1 MPRLWAQTV
10 TFDSVLVGDQLP
22 ILVKLGTED
31 AICSAG
37 VLLKPGTT
45 TEAAALIGKV
55 DPPAPDLTAYLLELL
70 EKGFP
75 IETIQGKG
83 SSLKIESLRP
93 VNSRD
98 TLSLTGRV
106 VGKREQGDLKVVT
119 CRMVVENKEGQILAE
134 ASAEVCL

>member
-1 MPRLWAQTV
+1 MSRLWAQTV
-10 TFDSVLVGDQLP
+10 TFDSVSVGDQLR
-22 ILVKLGTED
+22 ILVKLGTEE

-37 VLLKPGTT
+37 VLLKSGTA
-45 TEAAALIGKV
+45 TEATEPIGNV

-83 SSLKIESLRP
+83 SSLKIESLQP
-93 VNSRD
+93 INSGD

-106 VGKREQGDLKVVT
+106 VDKKEQGELKVVT
-119 CRMVVENKEGQILAE
+119 CWMVVENKEGQILAE